1 MSSFTRLENSGRIKR
16 GQSKKLTF
24 LCLSIASKHLAFP
37 LTPVSALAEKKAL
50 LGINVSSLSVTR
62 SQFGVLKLRYTHLK
76 TNPSAQPLTW
86 NEFDLHGSE
95 LVHQD

>member
-16 GQSKKLTF
+16 VQSKKLTF

-37 LTPVSALAEKKAL
+37 LTPVSASAEKTL
-50 LGINVSSLSVTR
+50 LGINFSSLSVTR
-62 SQFGVLKLRYTHLK
+62 SQFGVLKLPYTHLK
-76 TNPSAQPLTW
+76 TNPSTQPLTW

-95 LVHQD
+95 LK